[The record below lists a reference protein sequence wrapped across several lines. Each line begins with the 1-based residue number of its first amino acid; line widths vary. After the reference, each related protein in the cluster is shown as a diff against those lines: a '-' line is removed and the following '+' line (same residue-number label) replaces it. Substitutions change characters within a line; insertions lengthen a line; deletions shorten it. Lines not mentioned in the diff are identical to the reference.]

1 MADEKITKDMGIN
14 DVVSKYPRTVEVFA
28 KFGLHCIGCIAARF
42 ENIEQGAG
50 AHGVD
55 ADKLVG
61 ELNKAVLKE

>member
-1 MADEKITKDMGIN
+1 MTDEKITKKMGITE
-14 DVVSKYPRTVEVFA
+14 VVSKYPETVEVFA

-55 ADKLVG
+55 ADKLVD